1 MTRQPTATATAQ
13 LHGGASARC
22 SAPPTTHHSAT
33 PATASEVPTTAA
45 SEVPT
50 TVSAAVST
58 TSAAVSVSQTGPVV
72 AVPSLVRRGFAT
84 SAVHAG
90 QDPDPL
96 TGAVIPPIY
105 QTSTFTQTGVEVLT
119 NGYEYSR
126 GGNPTRTGLETQLAA
141 LEGGAAAYAF
151 ASGIA
156 AEDALLRAVL
166 RPGDTVVAAAEC
178 YGGTHRLLTQL
189 YSRWGITTEFVA
201 PGDFAALEAA
211 VSVPEARVV
220 WLETPTNPLLTV
232 ADIAAWAEVAH
243 AHGAL
248 LVVDSTFASPALQTP
263 LALGADAVVHS
274 TTKYIGGHSDV
285 LGGAVVT
292 GDALWEG
299 EPLADLLRFQQF
311 AGGAVAGPQDAY
323 LTSRGLKTLGVRIR
337 QHCENAQTVAE
348 WLSGRAGVEQVY
360 YPGLAGH
367 AGHDVARTQMAGF
380 GGIVSLRVG
389 TEEKARAVAEGT
401 ELCGLSVSL
410 GGVESLIC
418 HPATMT
424 HAAAAGTGQA
434 PPRDLVRVSVGIEDV
449 DDIVEDLDRALI
461 GAVR

>member
-1 MTRQPTATATAQ
+1 MSIAYRPQHQTR
-13 LHGGASARC
+13 
-22 SAPPTTHHSAT
+22 
-33 PATASEVPTTAA
+33 TASEAPVTTGGHLTDPAWPGAVTAA
-45 SEVPT
+45 AGAASADAVVSELR
-50 TVSAAVST
+50 
-58 TSAAVSVSQTGPVV
+58 SQPDLPGQLDAQIQPDQPRVR
-72 AVPSLVRRGFAT
+72 PVRRGFAT

-90 QDPDPL
+90 QEPDPL

-105 QTSTFTQTGVEVLT
+105 QTSTFTQTGVETLT
-119 NGYEYSR
+119 GGYEYSR
-126 GGNPTRTGLETQLAA
+126 GGNPTRNGLETQLAA
-141 LEGGAAAYAF
+141 LEGGTAAFAF
-151 ASGIA
+151 ASGVA

-189 YSRWGITTEFVA
+189 YGRWGIATEFVA
-201 PGDFAALEAA
+201 PGDLAALEVA
-211 VSVPEARVV
+211 VSAPEARVV

-232 ADIAAWAEVAH
+232 ADIGAWAQVAH

-248 LVVDSTFASPALQTP
+248 LVVDNTFASPALQTP
-263 LALGADAVVHS
+263 LLLGADAVVHS

-299 EPLADLLRFQQF
+299 EPLAELLRFQQF

-323 LTSRGLKTLGVRIR
+323 LTSRGLKTLDVRIR

-348 WLSGRAGVEQVY
+348 WLSGRAGVERVY
-360 YPGLAGH
+360 YPGLPGH
-367 AGHDVARTQMAGF
+367 AGHDIARTQMDGF
-380 GGIVSLRVG
+380 GGIVSFRLG
-389 TEEKARAVAEGT
+389 SEERARAVAEGT
-401 ELCGLSVSL
+401 QLCGLSVSL

-418 HPATMT
+418 HSATMT
-424 HAAAAGTGQA
+424 HAAAAGTDQA

-449 DDIVEDLDRALI
+449 DDIVEDLDRAISL
-461 GAVR
+461 ALR